1 MISVMNTFS
10 EFDES
15 EAIVTATVDSV
26 KASEELDSVKV
37 SGSFGS
43 MEDSEIVDSEAH
55 DLELYDTVMVIVE
68 RPWNLRAGVKDFL
81 DVGAW
86 FQSAE
91 FMVIDFDDFGNV
103 SVSFNVN
110 GLGEEEFY
118 IIHRDCLKIVDGSSV
133 LV

>member
-10 EFDES
+10 GFDES
-15 EAIVTATVDSV
+15 EPIVTATVDSV
-26 KASEELDSVKV
+26 EASEEL
-37 SGSFGS
+37 
-43 MEDSEIVDSEAH
+43 DSEAH
-55 DLELYDTVMVIVE
+55 DLELYDTVMVTVE
-68 RPWNLRAGVKDFL
+68 HPWSLSAGVKDFL

-103 SVSFNVN
+103 SVLFNVN